1 VNRSRWAALLGLI
14 AMVALLV
21 LGTASPASAHATL
34 IGTDPPEGAVLE
46 EAPDEIGFTFSESV
60 LAVPDSVQV
69 FDAQGDPVEASASVS
84 GRELDVALTE
94 EVGDGTLVVVWRV
107 VSEDGHPVTGSL
119 SFSIGAPSTT
129 VEPPPSGSADPT
141 DAPLVLSL
149 ARAVGYVGMFL
160 AAGLVAFAVLFV
172 PAGALSDRAGRR
184 MMTIARAGAGAAAVA
199 WLVGLPIT
207 AVYQLGGGADSLTKG
222 STWSSLPLT
231 EYAVA
236 VAVVAGLAVA
246 VGLPR
251 GRMALAAAAVAVCA
265 PALTGH
271 SRAETPEWLVVG
283 ADMLHLLAGTVWLG
297 GLVALVIVLPE
308 LVGRG
313 TMAGDVLA
321 RFSGVAAGILLTLAA
336 TGVLMGWRI
345 LGAWGPLFD
354 TTYGL
359 LLLLKV
365 GIAVA
370 VVLVAAWNRWRLLPR
385 LRQAVKARQ
394 QRVGARLVVRATA
407 AEACLL
413 LAVLLVTGLLVDKS
427 PEPDAPASAPGTAQ
441 SGPQEAMLGDVKV
454 VATLSPLTIG
464 PNTVTI
470 QLFDSAGAPTE
481 FFEPPRARLSSD
493 EVDLGNVAVTSDVA
507 GTYTAEVV
515 LPAPGTWR
523 LQVSLRTSR
532 FENPVAI
539 LEFRAD

>member
-1 VNRSRWAALLGLI
+1 
-14 AMVALLV
+14 MLV
-21 LGTASPASAHATL
+21 LGTAGPASGHASL
-34 IGTDPPEGAVLE
+34 VGTDPPEGAVLE
-46 EAPDEIGFTFSESV
+46 AAPDRIGFTFSESV
-60 LAVPDSVQV
+60 LAVPDTVQV

-84 GRELDVALTE
+84 GRELEVSLAD

-107 VSEDGHPVTGSL
+107 ISEDGHPITGSL
-119 SFSIGAPSTT
+119 SFSIGAPSAT
-129 VEPPPSGSADPT
+129 VKPPPSGSADPT

-149 ARAVGYVGMFL
+149 ARAVGYVGTFL

-172 PAGALSDRAGRR
+172 PAGSLTDRSRR
-184 MMTIARAGAGAAAVA
+184 RLVTTARAGAGVAAVA
-199 WLVGLPIT
+199 WVSGLPLT
-207 AVYQLGGGADSLTKG
+207 AVYQLGGGADALTVG
-222 STWSSLPLT
+222 STWSSLPVT

-236 VAVVAGLAVA
+236 GAVVAGLAVA

-251 GRMALAAAAVAVCA
+251 GRMALAAAVVAVSA

-271 SRAETPEWLVVG
+271 SRAETPEWLVVA
-283 ADMLHLLAGTVWLG
+283 ADMLHLLAGAVWLG
-297 GLVALVIVLPE
+297 GLVGLVIVLPE

-313 TMAGDVLA
+313 TLAGDVLA
-321 RFSGVAAGILLTLAA
+321 RFSGVAAGIVLTLAA

-365 GIAVA
+365 AIAIV
-370 VVLVAAWNRWRLLPR
+370 VVLVAAWNRWRLLPG
-385 LRQAVKARQ
+385 LQQAVKARQ
-394 QRVGARLVVRATA
+394 QRVGTRLVVRATA

-413 LAVLLVTGLLVDKS
+413 LVVLLVTGVLVDKS
-427 PEPDAPASAPGTAQ
+427 PEPEAPASAPGTAR
-441 SGPQEAMLGDVKV
+441 SGPQEAMLGDVT
-454 VATLSPLTIG
+454 VAATVSPLTIG

-481 FFEPPRARLSSD
+481 FFEQPQARLSSD
-493 EVDLGNVAVTSDVA
+493 DVDLGNVPVTSEVA
-507 GTYTAEVV
+507 GTYTAQVV
-515 LPAPGTWR
+515 LPSPGTWR
-523 LQVSLRTSR
+523 LQVSLRTSK